1 MAGWETV
8 PNGHSLRWF
17 RERKASLLFILAS
30 HSGRFWVCSM
40 AGAGLFSSPALKSDT
55 HISAAEAPEVLGHR
69 GFFVLP
75 LRGLLLSVPVA
86 FSFVADRKH
95 MGKNSMYSHDI
106 HF

>member
-1 MAGWETV
+1 MDTEPKHVSG
-8 PNGHSLRWF
+8 GSGRK
-17 RERKASLLFILAS
+17 KASLLFILVS
-30 HSGRFWVCSM
+30 HSGGFWVCSM
-40 AGAGLFSSPALKSDT
+40 ASGGLFSSLAPRSDT

>member
-1 MAGWETV
+1 MDTEPKYVSG
-8 PNGHSLRWF
+8 GSGRK
-17 RERKASLLFILAS
+17 KASLLFILVS
-30 HSGRFWVCSM
+30 HSGGFWVCSM
-40 AGAGLFSSPALKSDT
+40 ASGGLFSSLAPRSDT